1 MKEIQ
6 EYEKDLASIRSMME
20 RSGKFI
26 SLSGMSGI
34 LSGLYALAGA
44 TAAYFVVQYP
54 NSPLRNWQIQVGEET
69 TLLKLV
75 LIASLVLVASIG
87 TGLWLSNQKAKKSG
101 VKLWNATSRQLF
113 VNLAIPLCTGG
124 LFILIILYTG
134 HFGIAAPACLVF
146 YGLALIQG
154 SANTYDEVRYLGFSE
169 IILGLVSTLLPGY
182 GLVFWAVG
190 FGVLHIVYGTIM
202 HNKYDR

>member
-44 TAAYFVVQYP
+44 TAAYFVVHYP
-54 NSPLRNWQIQVGEET
+54 NSPLRYWQGSVSEEG

-75 LIASLVLVASIG
+75 LIASLILFASIG
-87 TGLWLSNQKAKKSG
+87 TGVWLSHRKAKKSG
-101 VKLWNATSRQLF
+101 TKLWNATSRQLF

-124 LFILIILYTG
+124 LFILIILFTG
-134 HFGIAAPACLVF
+134 HFGIAAPASLIF

-169 IILGLVSTLLPGY
+169 IVLGLVAALLPGY

-190 FGVLHIVYGTIM
+190 FGVMHIVYGAILY
-202 HNKYDR
+202 NKYDR

>member
-44 TAAYFVVQYP
+44 GAAYFVMQYP
-54 NSPLRNWQIQVGEET
+54 NSPLRYWQDPVGEET

-75 LIASLVLVASIG
+75 LIASLVLIISIS
-87 TGLWLSNQKAKKSG
+87 TGLWLSHRKAKKSG
-101 VKLWNATSRQLF
+101 TKLWNATSRQLF

-124 LFILIILYTG
+124 LFILVILFTG
-134 HFGIAAPACLVF
+134 HFGIAAPASLVF

-154 SANTYDEVRYLGFSE
+154 SANTYDEVRYLGFLE
-169 IILGLVSTLLPGY
+169 IILGLISAMFPGY

-190 FGVLHIVYGTIM
+190 FGVLHIVYGAIM
-202 HNKYDR
+202 YNKYDR